1 MANWSIQPLA
11 AEHVRTEFD
20 CGQPKL
26 NEFLRTLAGQYER
39 KGVGKTYVLVL
50 KDEKVVVGYYT
61 LAASHLDLGRLPAK
75 LAKKL
80 PKHPVPVVLLGR
92 LAIDQRFQGKGH
104 GSDLLIDASLRCLKV
119 AQEIGVF
126 ALATVA
132 IDEQAM
138 GFYSRF
144 GFESSDDQPLTM
156 FISTETLRKLLEPNE
171 F

>member
-1 MANWSIQPLA
+1 MANWSIEPLGG
-11 AEHVRTEFD
+11 EHVRTDFD

-39 KGVGKTYVLVL
+39 KGVGRTYVLVPN
-50 KDEKVVVGYYT
+50 DEKVVAGYYT
-61 LAASHLDLGRLPAK
+61 LASSQLDLGRLSAK

-80 PKHPVPVVLLGR
+80 PKHPVPVILLGR
-92 LAIDQRFQGKGH
+92 LAIDRRHQGKGL
-104 GSDLLIDASLRCLKV
+104 GPDLLIDASKRCLKV

-138 GFYSRF
+138 RFYSRF
-144 GFESSDDQPLTM
+144 GFESSEDQPLTM
-156 FISTETLRKLLEPNE
+156 FISTESLRKLLEPNNP
-171 F
+171 